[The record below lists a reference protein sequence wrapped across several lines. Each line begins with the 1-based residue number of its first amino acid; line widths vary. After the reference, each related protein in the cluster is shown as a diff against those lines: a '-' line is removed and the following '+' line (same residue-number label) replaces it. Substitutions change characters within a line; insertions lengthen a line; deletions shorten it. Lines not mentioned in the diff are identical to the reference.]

1 MTPEEKIEQLE
12 KMRAAD
18 PENHLTCFL
27 LGREYMKAERFHR
40 AAERLEECCAHK
52 PDYTAAYR
60 HWGDSLRM
68 AGRDPEAA
76 DVYRRGI
83 AISEETGDLQTG
95 KEMRAL
101 LKKVESGENPP
112 LE

>member
-12 KMRAAD
+12 KMRAVD
-18 PENHLTCFL
+18 PENHLTSFL
-27 LGREYMKAERFHR
+27 LGREYMKAEQYHR
-40 AAERLEECCAHK
+40 AAERLAECCAHK

-60 HWGDSLRM
+60 HWGDALRL
-68 AGRDPEAA
+68 AGRDAEAA
-76 DVYRRGI
+76 EVYRRGI
-83 AISEETGDLQTG
+83 AVSDETRDMQTG
-95 KEMRAL
+95 KEMAAL